1 MPELPEVE
9 TTLRGVKPHLIQQA
23 VSDIIIRHPRL
34 RWPIPANLKALLQGK
49 IIREVSRRAKY
60 LLLQFDH
67 GTLIIH
73 LGMSGRLSLVTQAKS
88 AQKHDH
94 VDIILANQLCLR
106 FTDPR
111 RFGAV
116 LWTQGTYDEH
126 SLLKHIG
133 PEPLEKEFNAAYLF
147 ARSRGR
153 QVAVKLFIMDSKVV
167 AGVGNIYATEA
178 LFDAQI
184 RPQKPAGKVTEAEYE
199 RLVAAIKKVLRH
211 AIKKGGTTLKD
222 FAHPTGSPGYFSIA
236 LKAYGHAGK
245 PCPRCNTKLKNIRL
259 GQRATVYCPHCQ
271 P

>member
-1 MPELPEVE
+1 
-9 TTLRGVKPHLIQQA
+9 
-23 VSDIIIRHPRL
+23 IIRHPRL

-167 AGVGNIYATEA
+167 AGV
-178 LFDAQI
+178 
-184 RPQKPAGKVTEAEYE
+184 
-199 RLVAAIKKVLRH
+199 
-211 AIKKGGTTLKD
+211 
-222 FAHPTGSPGYFSIA
+222 
-236 LKAYGHAGK
+236 
-245 PCPRCNTKLKNIRL
+245 
-259 GQRATVYCPHCQ
+259 
-271 P
+271 